1 MFGVFILLD
10 NLPRPG
16 LMGALRHIFTR
27 MHAGRHI
34 IQCKRY
40 LYSALPSPVNNRRPR
55 TRRHVDLECHAAV
68 PILGWR
74 SISKCRP

>member
-1 MFGVFILLD
+1 MFGVSILLD

-16 LMGALRHIFTR
+16 LMGAPRHIFAR

-34 IQCKRY
+34 IRCKRY
-40 LYSALPSPVNNRRPR
+40 LCSARPSPVNNRRPR

-68 PILGWR
+68 LTLGWR
-74 SISKCRP
+74 PIS